1 MILIDS
7 LSFFLL
13 FFKYKGASILSDIHI
28 VSTTSV
34 RPQIFLEGFY
44 WSHKTMDILRLVQW
58 DGTQLKAKLCYW
70 TTEGRQHAICFY
82 SVDWIKLN
90 MRHDLFDKFKV
101 TFFYYR
107 HGKIYLAPCTL
118 YLRFSFQSRLI
129 FNISYLI
136 SHRDIRSRRTMVPF
150 SISIT

>member
-58 DGTQLKAKLCYW
+58 DSSQLKLKVCYW
-70 TTEGRQHAICFY
+70 TTGGKRQHAICFY
-82 SVDWIKLN
+82 SVDWTKL
-90 MRHDLFDKFKV
+90 MRHDLFDKSLF
-101 TFFYYR
+101 
-107 HGKIYLAPCTL
+107 CTINTAK
-118 YLRFSFQSRLI
+118 YIWCAMRTVPQI
-129 FNISYLI
+129 LI
-136 SHRDIRSRRTMVPF
+136 S
-150 SISIT
+150 ISANFLY